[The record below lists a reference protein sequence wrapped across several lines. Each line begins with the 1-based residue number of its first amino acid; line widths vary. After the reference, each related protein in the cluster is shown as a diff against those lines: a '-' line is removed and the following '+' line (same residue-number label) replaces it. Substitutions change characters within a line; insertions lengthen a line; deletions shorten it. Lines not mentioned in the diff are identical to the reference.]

1 MMKNAILKT
10 VKSHL
15 CNDST
20 DLDEIW
26 HGNAYQPS
34 EMDWLLKF
42 WISEIQ
48 DGSNSHLQITKIAI
62 PHQWFDQASQN
73 LARWSKLGL

>member
-34 EMDWLLKF
+34 EMD
-42 WISEIQ
+42 
-48 DGSNSHLQITKIAI
+48 
-62 PHQWFDQASQN
+62 
-73 LARWSKLGL
+73 